1 MADAADGGGS
11 EAERVAAAVLGVSG
25 VSRLTGVWGRPV
37 RLGERAP
44 AARDAL
50 PRRHARV
57 HLAVAAGFR
66 PLEVARAVRAAVTAA
81 LPDRPTVAVLVT
93 DLD

>member
-1 MADAADGGGS
+1 M
-11 EAERVAAAVLGVSG
+11 
-25 VSRLTGVWGRPV
+25 TGVWGRAV
-37 RLGERAP
+37 RLGEQGTGAG
-44 AARDAL
+44 DAL

-57 HLAVAAGFR
+57 DLAVAAGFR
-66 PLEVARAVRAAVTAA
+66 PLEVARAVRAAVAEA

>member
-1 MADAADGGGS
+1 M
-11 EAERVAAAVLGVSG
+11 
-25 VSRLTGVWGRPV
+25 
-37 RLGERAP
+37 RLGEQGAGVG
-44 AARDAL
+44 DAL

-57 HLAVAAGFR
+57 DLAVAAGFR
-66 PLEVARAVRAAVTAA
+66 PLEVARAVRAAVAEA